1 MNRLAYWKAKL
12 KAALTERRQ
21 RQKEANQATRAW
33 ARAIRRV
40 EQIEQK
46 VAHETTKLARSK

>member
-1 MNRLAYWKAKL
+1 MNRLAYWKALL
-12 KAALTERRQ
+12 KVALAERRQ

-33 ARAIRRV
+33 ARSIRRV

-46 VAHETTKLARSK
+46 VEHETIKLARSK

>member
-12 KAALTERRQ
+12 KAAIAVSRQ
-21 RQKEANQATRAW
+21 RQKEAQQATRAW
-33 ARAIRRV
+33 ARATRKV

-46 VAHETTKLARSK
+46 VEHETTKLARLK

>member
-12 KAALTERRQ
+12 KTAVAEHRQ
-21 RQKEANQATRAW
+21 RTKGYNQAARAW
-33 ARAIRRV
+33 TRSGNRV

-46 VAHETTKLARSK
+46 VEHETTKLARAK